1 MDSHARD
8 LRDNPAP
15 LASHVAHAAEG
26 SGRRFG
32 AALLK
37 RRYRPPHV
45 KVRFSITLKMF
56 LAVLVAC
63 LVISLTMGY
72 AIRVSFENGFLRYV
86 RARDAGRVEALTTRV
101 QLAYAA
107 HGGNWDFLRGHP
119 DVWIA
124 LLDATQDD
132 LRRQDAAAAE
142 ESKHARWHDF
152 PGGGTVHHLLDGLAS
167 EPQHGP
173 HWGMRMPRPNPDTPI
188 LPSDLATDPQHDPM
202 ADTTAHLVGTPLF
215 AASRPMAMPTLDNAP
230 LSFGPLTGSNRAPP
244 NGTHN
249 TPSNPALMTPPTSSA
264 AARTD
269 IGPRPPATLLDRD
282 KVLVASNVDGSLMNG
297 GMEAL
302 IYQGRTIGWLSAGG
316 PDMISDAA
324 DIAFQEQQMRATLQI
339 AGVSV
344 VLAALVALLLARVI
358 LAPVKRLMAATHRL
372 ASGDFTTRVP
382 AGRRDELDRLAG
394 DFNVLADS
402 LQTAQRSRRDFIA
415 DISHELRTPLAVLR
429 SELEAIEDGVHAF
442 DRDSLTSLQTEV
454 TLLNTIIEDLYELS
468 LSDVGALSYHK
479 EPVDIGTLT
488 ASAVDAFRESYK
500 AKQLT
505 LRLTLPEPDGATDAP
520 LPFEVDPG
528 RFMQLLKNLLQNS
541 LRYTDA
547 GGEVRVAIALTH
559 DGWRLDVHD
568 SEPCVPA
575 AALPRLF
582 DRLYRVD
589 ASRSRQSGGAGLGL
603 ALCRAIVVAHGGAI
617 DALPSPLGG
626 VRIVAHFPVEPAEPV
641 DLAEPAE
648 PSAP

>member
-1 MDSHARD
+1 MDSHASD
-8 LRDNPAP
+8 LREHRAP
-15 LASHVAHAAEG
+15 SVSPTAAG
-26 SGRRFG
+26 GGRRIG

-37 RRYRPPHV
+37 RRYRRPRA
-45 KVRFSITLKMF
+45 KVRFSITMKMF

-86 RARDAGRVEALTTRV
+86 RARDAGRVQAVSARA

-119 DVWIA
+119 DAWIA
-124 LLDATQDD
+124 LLDAAQDD
-132 LRRQDAAAAE
+132 LRRQDAAEAE
-142 ESKHARWHDF
+142 VSKHASWRDF
-152 PGGGTVHHLLDGLAS
+152 PGSGTVHHLLDGLAG

-173 HWGMRMPRPNPDTPI
+173 HWSMRMPRPNANATG
-188 LPSDLATDPQHDPM
+188 LPSDLVVEPPRDPAAAVAQL
-202 ADTTAHLVGTPLF
+202 ATTA
-215 AASRPMAMPTLDNAP
+215 
-230 LSFGPLTGSNRAPP
+230 
-244 NGTHN
+244 
-249 TPSNPALMTPPTSSA
+249 SSA
-264 AARTD
+264 ASQPLTAPLWDGGLPPFAPPGNAGTPPGTSM
-269 IGPRPPATLLDRD
+269 GPMGPPRHEGLRPPATLLDSD

-297 GMEAL
+297 GLEP
-302 IYQGRTIGWLSAGG
+302 IVYQGRTIGWLSAGG
-316 PDMISDAA
+316 PNMLSDAA
-324 DIAFQEQQMRATLQI
+324 DIAFQEQQMRAALQI

-372 ASGDFTTRVP
+372 ASGDFTARVP

-402 LQTAQRSRRDFIA
+402 LQTTQRSRRDFIA

-442 DRDSLTSLQTEV
+442 DRESLTSLQTEV

-468 LSDVGALSYHK
+468 LSDVGALRYHK
-479 EPVDIGTLT
+479 EPVDIGALT
-488 ASAVDAFRESYK
+488 AAAVDGFREPYK

-505 LRLTLPEPDGATDAP
+505 LRLTLPEPDGPSSAAR
-520 LPFEVDPG
+520 PFEVDPG

-547 GGEVRVAIALTH
+547 GGEVHVLISVAD

-568 SEPCVPA
+568 SEPGVPA

-603 ALCRAIVVAHGGAI
+603 ALCRAIVAAHGGAI
-617 DALPSPLGG
+617 DASPSPLGG
-626 VRIVAHFPVEPAEPV
+626 VRIVAHFPVESAEPH
-641 DLAEPAE
+641 
-648 PSAP
+648 

>member
-1 MDSHARD
+1 MDSHVSDRRADR
-8 LRDNPAP
+8 AP
-15 LASHVAHAAEG
+15 PASHATARG
-26 SGRRFG
+26 GRRFG
-32 AALLK
+32 AELLK
-37 RRYRPPHV
+37 RRHRQPHA

-72 AIRVSFENGFLRYV
+72 AIRISFENGFLRYV
-86 RARDAGRVEALTTRV
+86 RARDAGRVEALIARV

-107 HGGNWDFLRGHP
+107 HDGSWDFLRGHP
-119 DVWIA
+119 DVWMA

-132 LRRQDAAAAE
+132 LRRQDAADAE
-142 ESKHARWHDF
+142 VSKHASWHDF
-152 PGGGTVHHLLDGLAS
+152 PGGGTMHHLLNGLAG
-167 EPQHGP
+167 EPQHGS
-173 HWGMRMPRPNPDTPI
+173 HWGMRMPRPDPDPSR
-188 LPSDLATDPQHDPM
+188 LPSGLMAEPRRDPAPHPAARPD
-202 ADTTAHLVGTPLF
+202 GTPSF
-215 AASRPMAMPTLDNAP
+215 SAARTLAMLDGTPPFVPPPFVPLTAPAGGTPPNMPPTKPFDAPFNAP
-230 LSFGPLTGSNRAPP
+230 LNAPP
-244 NGTHN
+244 PA
-249 TPSNPALMTPPTSSA
+249 PSDMPSRPPAE
-264 AARTD
+264 ARGD
-269 IGPRPPATLLDRD
+269 DGPRPPATLLDES

-297 GMEAL
+297 GL
-302 IYQGRTIGWLSAGG
+302 RPVVYQGRTIGWLSAGG
-316 PDMISDAA
+316 PDMISDSA

-402 LQTAQRSRRDFIA
+402 LETAQRSRRDFIA

-479 EPVDIGTLT
+479 EPADIGALT

-500 AKQLT
+500 AKGLA
-505 LRLTLPEPDGATDAP
+505 LRLTLPGQDGPTNAP

-528 RFMQLLKNLLQNS
+528 RFMQLLKNLLRNS
-541 LRYTDA
+541 LRYT
-547 GGEVRVAIALTH
+547 
-559 DGWRLDVHD
+559 
-568 SEPCVPA
+568 
-575 AALPRLF
+575 
-582 DRLYRVD
+582 
-589 ASRSRQSGGAGLGL
+589 
-603 ALCRAIVVAHGGAI
+603 
-617 DALPSPLGG
+617 
-626 VRIVAHFPVEPAEPV
+626 
-641 DLAEPAE
+641 
-648 PSAP
+648 